1 MRRIRRHLDG
11 LMRTVD
17 HILAGDCRA
26 RLRRLGPRSKRA
38 RQHRPHSLF
47 QLEHDFRFS
56 PLRLW
61 LFLLRNVGAILFL
74 RLGNHES
81 FVECYIICIT
91 LGRSFS

>member
-1 MRRIRRHLDG
+1 MRS
-11 LMRTVD
+11 VD

-26 RLRRLGPRSKRA
+26 RLRRFGPRSKRA

-61 LFLLRNVGAILFL
+61 LFLLSNVGAILFL
-74 RLGNHES
+74 RLVRDRES
-81 FVECYIICIT
+81 LVEFDIFIAFV
-91 LGRSFS
+91 